1 MLTKTWMEEM
11 LQVADDRYDKV
22 SGCVYLSG
30 VKSESGPL
38 ADTTDRKYKYLYFI
52 LSLIQS
58 NI

>member
-1 MLTKTWMEEM
+1 MEEM